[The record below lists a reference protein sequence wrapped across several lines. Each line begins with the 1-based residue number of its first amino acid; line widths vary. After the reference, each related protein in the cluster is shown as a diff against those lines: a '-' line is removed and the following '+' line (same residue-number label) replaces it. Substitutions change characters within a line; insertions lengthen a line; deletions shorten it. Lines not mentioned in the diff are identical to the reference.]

1 MDKKVLIKKYCEA
14 LNEGRAAIF
23 AGAGLS
29 APAGFVNWPG
39 LLKDVAEELNFK
51 IEPHTNLVEL
61 AQYYVNE
68 TKSTHELSGAILNK
82 FPSTAEPGV
91 NHKILASLPID
102 VYWTTNFDKL
112 IEKALQKADKVYD
125 VKSLP
130 SSLAVSKNGSQVTV
144 YKMHGDVDNPDKTIL
159 TRDQFEQYPYTHQ
172 AFLNNFNY
180 DLTNRTFLFMG
191 LSFDDPNLKYVL
203 KYARYLYKENQ
214 RTHYYLLK
222 TLERKDFA
230 SDEAY
235 QNAVRAQELFVEDM
249 KNYGI
254 QTVMIDEYDEITEIL
269 TVIKERYLRKTVF
282 ISGAAYEYAPYGE
295 KDFKQFISDLS
306 SELIKNGF
314 RIVNGYGLGLGNEV
328 IAGALLELKKQ
339 HKPVDGNLIIRPFP
353 QGIAN
358 PVDVWPA
365 YRKEMISLTGVTL
378 FFMGNKEESKG
389 SGKVINSPGCRNEY
403 EISEAN
409 GNFLI
414 PVGATG
420 SMAEELYNE
429 QMAVMGAGSTKYDDY
444 IGYFEKLGDKT
455 LGLGD
460 LKNVI
465 LELLMKINE

>member
-1 MDKKVLIKKYCEA
+1 MDKNVLIKKYCEA
-14 LNEGRAAIF
+14 LNERRAAIF

-68 TKSTHELSGAILNK
+68 TKSTHELSTAILNK
-82 FPSTAEPGV
+82 FPSTADPGV

-112 IEKALQKADKVYD
+112 IEKALQEADKVYD

-222 TLERKDFA
+222 TLERKDFG
-230 SDEAY
+230 SNEAF
-235 QNAVRAQELFVEDM
+235 QNAMRAQELFVEDM

-254 QTVMIDEYDEITEIL
+254 QTVLIDSFNEITEIL
-269 TVIKERYLRKTVF
+269 TAIKERYMRKTVF
-282 ISGAAYEYAPYGE
+282 ISGAAHDYSPYGAD
-295 KDFKQFISDLS
+295 DFKQFVIDLS
-306 SELIKNGF
+306 AELIKNGF

-328 IAGALLELKKQ
+328 ISGALLELNKE
-339 HKPVDGNLIIRPFP
+339 HKPVDGNLTIRPFP
-353 QGIAN
+353 QGIPDPA
-358 PVDVWPA
+358 VVWPA

-378 FFMGNKEESKG
+378 FFMGNKEEPKG
-389 SGKVINSPGCRNEY
+389 SGNVINSPGCCNEY
-403 EISEAN
+403 DISVDN

-429 QMAVMGAGSTKYDDY
+429 QMAVMTAGGTKYDAYIDY
-444 IGYFEKLGDKT
+444 FKALGDKT

-460 LKNVI
+460 LKKVI
-465 LELLMKINE
+465 MDLLLKINE

>member
-358 PVDVWPA
+358 PADVWPA

-444 IGYFEKLGDKT
+444 IG
-455 LGLGD
+455 
-460 LKNVI
+460 
-465 LELLMKINE
+465 